1 MTKKPTFGVIGHGV
15 VGKAHAK
22 VWSEYVADI
31 KIHDADPN
39 RSVHSLEETAACD
52 YVFIAVPT
60 NRRPGSYECDTDI
73 IESVFKKLAE
83 LPKCGVVVI
92 KSTIPMGFTGEMTKI
107 YPDLTIIHHPE
118 FLTER
123 LSLID
128 SYTPSRNLIGW
139 APDQKSMNAAR
150 DFEAMCKERFAGVPV
165 YVMSAAETEYVKLS
179 MNVIWAVK
187 VGLFNE
193 LRKIADAGKLDWE
206 HCREAILADGRIT
219 QSHTQVP
226 GHDGKFGFGGK
237 CLPKDLANMMIGA
250 RRLGVDTPIMQ
261 ATWMRNQ
268 KDRDDQ
274 QL

>member
-22 VWSEYVADI
+22 VWAEHVAEI
-31 KIHDADPN
+31 KIHDANPD
-39 RSVHSLEETAACD
+39 RSINSLEETAGSD

-60 NRRPGSYECDTDI
+60 NRRSGSYECDTDI

-83 LPKCGVVVI
+83 IPKCGVVVI
-92 KSTIPMGFTGEMTKI
+92 KSTVPMGFSDEMSKT
-107 YPDLTIIHHPE
+107 YPGLTIIHHPE

-139 APDQKSMNAAR
+139 TSNQKSVSAAH
-150 DFEAMCKERFAGVPV
+150 DFLDLCNKRFVGVPV
-165 YVMSAAETEYVKLS
+165 YVMSSDETEYVKLS

-187 VGLFNE
+187 VSLFNE

-206 HCREAILADGRIT
+206 HCLEAMLADGRIT

-226 GHDGKFGFGGK
+226 GYDGKFGFGGK

-250 RRLGVDTPIMQ
+250 RRLGVDTPIMH
-261 ATWMRNQ
+261 ATWMRNL

-274 QL
+274 RL